1 MRPETSLAPP
11 DKKPEPVYIHGV
23 RITSIHLCRP
33 PDRID
38 DVIAAG
44 WGEEHP
50 YGDRHSEIMVY
61 RPRNNDEGETVLALI
76 EESLSWARDLN
87 S

>member
-11 DKKPEPVYIHGV
+11 DKKLEPVHIHGV
-23 RITSIHLCRP
+23 RDTSIHLCLPR
-33 PDRID
+33 DRVD

-50 YGDRHSEIMVY
+50 YGDWRSEIMVY
-61 RPRNNDEGETVLALI
+61 GPRSDDEVETVLALI